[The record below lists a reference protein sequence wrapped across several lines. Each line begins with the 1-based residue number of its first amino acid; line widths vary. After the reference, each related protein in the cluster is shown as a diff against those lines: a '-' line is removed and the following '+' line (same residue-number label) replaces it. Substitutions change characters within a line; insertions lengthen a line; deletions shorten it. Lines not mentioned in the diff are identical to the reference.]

1 MISDPAWALR
11 LFGISGILGSM
22 LFIAGDLL
30 YHHIPGSRNSP
41 SVKMSMLAESRL
53 LNAGTLGLIGC
64 WFYTL
69 ASMHIYFAFQP
80 AGEIFALVVL
90 VVFAAIMV
98 CYGITHTAYF
108 SIAAGAKVAARSG
121 SDVES
126 GGRLGT
132 IFYQRLVYIT
142 YLPVALASLMMIYG
156 IAAGRSLYPMWM
168 VLFLPII
175 TYLLKTPVTRVL
187 KGRLQEII
195 KDSYDNFVLFVFFS
209 LSTIVLW

>member
-69 ASMHIYFAFQP
+69 ASMHIYLAFQP
-80 AGEIFALVVL
+80 AGELFALVVL
-90 VVFAAIMV
+90 VVIAAIMI

-132 IFYQRLVYIT
+132 IFFQRLVYIT
-142 YLPVALASLMMIYG
+142 YLPVAIASLMMIYG

>member
-41 SVKMSMLAESRL
+41 SVKMRMLAEPRL

-69 ASMHIYFAFQP
+69 ASMHIYLAFQP
-80 AGEIFALVVL
+80 AGEIFALVLL